1 MVTVTGRLAPW
12 VTGEGLGLAEYDAFF
27 WTGHGRNA
35 KIKNMIH
42 AKAKAKKFTIAITP
56 IVLTNP

>member
-1 MVTVTGRLAPW
+1 M
-12 VTGEGLGLAEYDAFF
+12 GLAEYAAFF

-42 AKAKAKKFTIAITP
+42 AKEKAKKFTIAITP